1 MQGLFYCG
9 VAKFLK
15 GCNKKKYEKNIFKL
29 FYKARS
35 NLQKHKLTAM
45 SSNILVCER
54 SAHPVL
60 MQCLQD
66 TRHDWRPLQLVN
78 KSMFAT
84 FRQYAQQ
91 VAEYTAKRE
100 EYLAQRKKCAELAAL
115 CDAAMAKLAIARL
128 VGGIESS
135 VYVLRMFHAE
145 TASFDWGHLSADEA
159 GAAGETL
166 VIEVD

>member
-1 MQGLFYCG
+1 
-9 VAKFLK
+9 LK